1 MHRIKQDA
9 GILLRA
15 FDSRQLRRF
24 FGLWLNHPAKGSL
37 AILVSCGNLTR
48 AGSPVI
54 RVREREGRMPISDT
68 ARERLDRLM
77 NDRRLE
83 LNLTWRDV
91 AARAG
96 LSYEALRSLR
106 TGTGGVRDLT
116 AVQIARALDWAP
128 RSVLDILKGGDPVPA
143 ESQSQIPADA
153 PLCTYEREILAAE
166 GISDDTRLLLIRGH
180 RLNEHDGCVLLAACG
195 SG

>member
-1 MHRIKQDA
+1 MQ
-9 GILLRA
+9 
-15 FDSRQLRRF
+15 
-24 FGLWLNHPAKGSL
+24 
-37 AILVSCGNLTR
+37 VSD
-48 AGSPVI
+48 
-54 RVREREGRMPISDT
+54 E
-68 ARERLDRLM
+68 ARKRLDTLM
-77 NDRRLE
+77 NERRLE

-96 LSYEALRSLR
+96 LSYEVLRGLR
-106 TGTGGVRDLT
+106 NGTGGVRELT
-116 AVQIARALDWAP
+116 AAQVARGLDWAP

-180 RLNEHDGCVLLAACG
+180 RLNEHDGCILLAACG